1 MLRNTVRGRLGMPQ
15 RVGRYRDL
23 FGLARQWNVVRFLA
37 CGGTVLVVLGVTGAF
52 GWLGSLSRAE
62 LFHPPNWINW
72 LHLGFGGFVWAVVLL
87 GGKRLQ
93 RGLALFGALAGVTLG
108 LADLVLRGYGTL
120 GEGKAQAAD
129 LSDPL
134 THLTVGLLAIGA
146 LLNNRRDCYEKPEH
160 PPAHS

>member
-1 MLRNTVRGRLGMPQ
+1 MLAGTASAWRDTPTPSGRKG
-15 RVGRYRDL
+15 DL
-23 FGLARQWNVVRFLA
+23 LRLARNWNVVRFLA
-37 CGGTVLVVLGVTGAF
+37 CGGMVLVVLGSAGVV
-52 GWLGSLSRAE
+52 GWLRSFSRAQ

-93 RGLALFGALAGVTLG
+93 RGLALFGAVAGVTIG
-108 LADLVLRGYGTL
+108 LADLVLRGYAIL
-120 GEGKAQAAD
+120 GEGMAQSAD

-134 THLTVGLLAIGA
+134 THLTVGLLAIVA
-146 LLNNRRDCYEKPEH
+146 LLNDRRGYYEKPEY

>member
-1 MLRNTVRGRLGMPQ
+1 MPETDVQTIDWDDVQGM
-15 RVGRYRDL
+15 
-23 FGLARQWNVVRFLA
+23 
-37 CGGTVLVVLGVTGAF
+37 
-52 GWLGSLSRAE
+52 
-62 LFHPPNWINW
+62 
-72 LHLGFGGFVWAVVLL
+72 
-87 GGKRLQ
+87 
-93 RGLALFGALAGVTLG
+93 
-108 LADLVLRGYGTL
+108 VLRGYGTL